1 MKFKL
6 CNWLKKYIILITKY
20 RTNSQNNFGN
30 KLYKFLNSSV
40 FGKITQNHRK
50 QRDIQLNTNRRI
62 RNILASS
69 LNIKGS
75 KYISDHL

>member
-1 MKFKL
+1 MKFKQ

-20 RTNSQNNFGN
+20 RTNSQNNFEN

-40 FGKITQNHRK
+40 FGKITQNYRK
-50 QRDIQLNTNRRI
+50 QRHIQLNTYRRI
-62 RNILASS
+62 RNILVSS